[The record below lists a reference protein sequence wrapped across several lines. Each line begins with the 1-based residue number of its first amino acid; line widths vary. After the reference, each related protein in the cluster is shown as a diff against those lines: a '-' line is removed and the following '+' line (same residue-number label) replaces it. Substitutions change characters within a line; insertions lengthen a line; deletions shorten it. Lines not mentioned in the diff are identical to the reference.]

1 MLYSYPLS
9 IQILHLVDIQRLA
22 KTITHALN
30 NVGEREVLQ
39 VCLSINSKDLD
50 FLNANTPQNVLVL
63 LNLKKDQ
70 YLSYVRIRRRKI
82 EIHGSHCGMN
92 LSTL

>member
-70 YLSYVRIRRRKI
+70 YLSYV
-82 EIHGSHCGMN
+82 
-92 LSTL
+92 